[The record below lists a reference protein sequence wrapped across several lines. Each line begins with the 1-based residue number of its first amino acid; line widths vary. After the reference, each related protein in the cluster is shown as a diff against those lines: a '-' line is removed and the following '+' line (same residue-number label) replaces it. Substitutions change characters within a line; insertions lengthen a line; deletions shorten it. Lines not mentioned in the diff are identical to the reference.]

1 MSRASFTRIRE
12 QARIQCEGRQRGELR
27 YELLQPVKPNEGLAA
42 LPAPCPGDVFLDL
55 EANAFAFE
63 DGLEYLF
70 GTLVADGEDQTH
82 YQPRWAL
89 DRASEKIAFQDFMG
103 GVMER
108 WHKYPDMHI
117 YHYAPYEPTALK
129 RLAGRHL
136 CCVEEL
142 DGLLRAE
149 KFVDLYRVV
158 RQSLRASVESYSIK
172 KIEALYQ
179 FVREVPLAKAN
190 TALNAY
196 EAVLVLGRVNGR
208 EEEFRKTIQGYN
220 RDDCMSTLRLRD
232 WLEARRS
239 ELESSTGQRVPRPEP
254 KSPDPGDKLADDL
267 RKVAELRSR
276 LTSNIPEDPMQRTP
290 EQGACWLLAEMLEW
304 HRREDKSS
312 WWEYFERCGMSD
324 EELQEDRGALGGL
337 AYEGPREKIKQS
349 TVYRFSFPSQ
359 DFRIKLG
366 RNSHDPRIRT
376 SPGEIVDIDVIRQ
389 TIDIKRKSTSQPPDC
404 TALIPD
410 DIVDAKPAK
419 GSLMRLAQWVADHS
433 ISAPGPLQAC
443 RDLLQRKPP
452 QALHE
457 PIPVLI
463 DEDQQLTPATRDLV
477 LSLVSQPAALPI
489 QGPPGS
495 GKTFTA
501 AKMILEL
508 VKEGHRVGVTAVSHK
523 VIVNLLEELCR
534 LKQSGDK
541 SFRVIQKI
549 TDKKEEQA
557 CTADSVDVATNNAE
571 VVEALSSKQAQIA
584 AGTAWLWA
592 CEDMANSVDVL
603 FVDEAGQMSLA
614 NTLAIG
620 QAATSMVLLGDPQQL
635 DQPKRG
641 LHPPG
646 TEVSALGHILA
657 GEKTI
662 KPTQGLFLAQTFRMH
677 PAVCSFISEMFYDNL
692 LLSRP
697 ENATQRILCNG
708 PLAASGLRFVPV
720 IHEGNQ
726 NESAEEGEAVLALI
740 TNLLAQGAQWTDKH
754 GNTHLLRARD
764 FLVVA
769 PYNAQVAALTAL
781 LPPGVR
787 VGTVDKFQGQQAPI
801 VIYSM
806 ATSSPEDA
814 PRGMEFLYSLNR
826 LNVAVSRAQTLAILV
841 ASPALF
847 HVPCNTPRQIE
858 LVNAFCRYMEI
869 ARPPVPWRMQAAAR

>member
-1 MSRASFTRIRE
+1 M
-12 QARIQCEGRQRGELR
+12 
-27 YELLQPVKPNEGLAA
+27 
-42 LPAPCPGDVFLDL
+42 
-55 EANAFAFE
+55 
-63 DGLEYLF
+63 
-70 GTLVADGEDQTH
+70 
-82 YQPRWAL
+82 
-89 DRASEKIAFQDFMG
+89 
-103 GVMER
+103 
-108 WHKYPDMHI
+108 
-117 YHYAPYEPTALK
+117 
-129 RLAGRHL
+129 
-136 CCVEEL
+136 
-142 DGLLRAE
+142 
-149 KFVDLYRVV
+149 
-158 RQSLRASVESYSIK
+158 
-172 KIEALYQ
+172 
-179 FVREVPLAKAN
+179 
-190 TALNAY
+190 
-196 EAVLVLGRVNGR
+196 
-208 EEEFRKTIQGYN
+208 
-220 RDDCMSTLRLRD
+220 
-232 WLEARRS
+232 
-239 ELESSTGQRVPRPEP
+239 
-254 KSPDPGDKLADDL
+254 
-267 RKVAELRSR
+267 
-276 LTSNIPEDPMQRTP
+276 
-290 EQGACWLLAEMLEW
+290 
-304 HRREDKSS
+304 
-312 WWEYFERCGMSD
+312 
-324 EELQEDRGALGGL
+324 
-337 AYEGPREKIKQS
+337 
-349 TVYRFSFPSQ
+349 
-359 DFRIKLG
+359 G